1 MVPLSAS
8 LKRYRWLPAAEI
20 AALVALLIGMGV
32 ARFSRLSTGEEA
44 QVELEAGLEQ
54 VYRLE
59 QDFHEE
65 HGRFL
70 DPADPGEGLEWP
82 WIERYHWEFQ
92 ASDSAFSGVVRA
104 DLDEDGE
111 AGVWSIDQGTPRP
124 RRLVPD

>member
-1 MVPLSAS
+1 MPLSAPP
-8 LKRYRWLPAAEI
+8 KRYRWLPAVEI
-20 AALVALLIGMGV
+20 AALVLVLVGLGV

-59 QDFHEE
+59 LDFHEE

-70 DPADPGEGLEWP
+70 DPTDPGEGLEWP
-82 WIERYHWEFQ
+82 WVEQYQWEFQ
-92 ASDSAFSGVVRA
+92 ATDSTFSAVVRA
-104 DLDEDGE
+104 DLDGNGE